1 MGEQEIDLYLDLA
14 SLNLV
19 EEHQTPRKIDMDD
32 DNWSSGEEEDEGSG
46 LEELRAQSS

>member
-32 DNWSSGEEEDEGSG
+32 DNWPTGEEDEGSG
-46 LEELRAQSS
+46 LEELRAEGS